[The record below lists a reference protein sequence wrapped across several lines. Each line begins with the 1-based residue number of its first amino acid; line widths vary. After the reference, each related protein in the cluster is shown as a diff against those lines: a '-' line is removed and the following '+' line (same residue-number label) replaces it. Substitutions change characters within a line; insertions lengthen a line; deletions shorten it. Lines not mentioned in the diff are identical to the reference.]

1 MSFALIKILKRGL
14 FNMKKTGLKT
24 TANNSENLLDDHI
37 SDPTKIELMY
47 GFPPP
52 KERIVTSINAYQLP
66 YLRWAMHHTRELRP
80 TVNVWRGNGIP
91 APLESEP
98 QNLDEL
104 VFIDDKSQ
112 STTLAETLKKSKTD
126 AFLVMHRGKVVYE
139 KYFIGMKPYQQ
150 HGLASVTKSFVGI
163 LMAIELHKGNVK
175 ATDKVEVYIPELSN
189 SAFGDAT
196 IQQLLDMQ
204 VDCVYPIFFPENN
217 YIDNQRKVL
226 LTAMGS
232 IPVSEGYTG
241 PRTIY
246 EFLATIRKSR
256 AHGSSFSYS
265 NGPTETLG
273 WILRRVSG
281 MSLAELLCHQI
292 WSKLGMEED
301 AYFAIDA
308 VGTEQACG
316 GLNATLRDLARFA
329 EMIRND
335 GFFNGQEIVPK
346 VVIDDIRK
354 GGNRDLFAASNRA
367 KARPGY
373 SYHNQWW
380 HTHNR
385 FGAFEANGLYGQRIH
400 IAPLAE
406 MVIVQF
412 STYPDHSDATS
423 KLFTNAF
430 EAIADFLN

>member
-1 MSFALIKILKRGL
+1 MKR
-14 FNMKKTGLKT
+14 NGLKT
-24 TANNSENLLDDHI
+24 TSPDSENLLNDPI
-37 SDPTKIELMY
+37 SDPSILDLMH

-52 KERIVTSINAYQLP
+52 KEKTVTSKNAYQLP
-66 YLRWAMHHTRELRP
+66 YLRWAMHHTRQLRP
-80 TVNVWRGNGIP
+80 TVSVWRGNGSP
-91 APLESEP
+91 STLRSEP
-98 QNLDEL
+98 QDLYGLE
-104 VFIDDKSQ
+104 FIDDKGQ
-112 STTLAETLKKSKTD
+112 ASTLGETLNKSNTD

-139 KYFIGMKPYQQ
+139 KYFIGMKPHQQ
-150 HGLASVTKSFVGI
+150 HGLASVTKSFVGT
-163 LMAIELHKGNVK
+163 LMAMELHKGTVK
-175 ATDKVEVYIPELSN
+175 ATDKVEVYIPELSK

-204 VDCVYPIFFPENN
+204 VDCVYPIFFPEDN

-232 IPVSEGYTG
+232 IPVSESYTG

-246 EFLATIRKSR
+246 EFLATIRKAR
-256 AHGSSFSYS
+256 EHGSSFMYS

-281 MSLAELLCHQI
+281 MSLAELLSQQI

-301 AYFAIDA
+301 AYFAVDA
-308 VGTEQACG
+308 VGAEQACG

-329 EMIRND
+329 EMVRND
-335 GFFNGQEIVPK
+335 GFFHGKEIVPK

-354 GGNRDLFAASNRA
+354 GGNRDLFAASNRS
-367 KARPGY
+367 KARPGF

-406 MVIVQF
+406 MVIVQL
-412 STYPDHSDATS
+412 STYPGHSDETS
-423 KLFTNAF
+423 KLLTNAF

>member
-1 MSFALIKILKRGL
+1 MKI
-14 FNMKKTGLKT
+14 NGLKT
-24 TANNSENLLDDHI
+24 TSPESENLLDDPI
-37 SDPTKIELMY
+37 SDPSVLDLMH

-52 KERIVTSINAYQLP
+52 KEKIVTSKNAYQLP
-66 YLRWAMHHTRELRP
+66 YLRWAMHHTRQLRP
-80 TVNVWRGNGIP
+80 TVSVWRGNGIP
-91 APLESEP
+91 NPLESEP
-98 QNLDEL
+98 HDLEGI
-104 VFIDDKSQ
+104 VFIDDQGQ
-112 STTLAETLKKSKTD
+112 STTLGETLNNSNTD

-139 KYFIGMKPYQQ
+139 KYFIGMKPHQQ

-163 LMAIELHKGNVK
+163 LMAIEIHKGTVK
-175 ATDKVEVYIPELSN
+175 ATDKVEVYIPELAK

-196 IQQLLDMQ
+196 IQQLLDME
-204 VDCVYPIFFPENN
+204 VDCVYPIFFPEDN

-232 IPVSEGYTG
+232 IPVSEGYRG

-256 AHGSSFSYS
+256 EHGSLFMYS

-281 MSLAELLCHQI
+281 MSLAELLSQQI

-301 AYFAIDA
+301 AYFAVDA

-329 EMIRND
+329 EMVRND
-335 GFFNGQEIVPK
+335 GFFNGKEIVPK
-346 VVIDDIRK
+346 VVINDIRK
-354 GGNRDLFAASNRA
+354 GGKRDLFAASNRA
-367 KARPGY
+367 KARQGF

-385 FGAFEANGLYGQRIH
+385 FGAIEANGLYGQRIH

-406 MVIVQF
+406 MVIVQL
-412 STYPDHSDATS
+412 STYPGHSDETS
-423 KLFTNAF
+423 KLLTNAF